1 MDKNISK
8 HVHDLLKPKKERKV
22 KIESLFYMENYH
34 KMPDGKIMPG
44 KVHKKQN
51 KQKKV
56 KFNLKKNIKY

>member
-34 KMPDGKIMPG
+34 IMPDGTKMAG
-44 KVHKKQN
+44 KKHKPK
-51 KQKKV
+51 KKV
-56 KFNLKKNIKY
+56 KFNLKKNKKY